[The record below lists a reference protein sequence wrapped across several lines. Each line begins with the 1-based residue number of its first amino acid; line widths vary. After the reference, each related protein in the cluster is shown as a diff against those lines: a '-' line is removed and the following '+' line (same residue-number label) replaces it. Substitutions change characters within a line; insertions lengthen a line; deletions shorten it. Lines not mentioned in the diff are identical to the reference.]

1 MPTDWIQH
9 FGLRED
15 PFGSGDD
22 PFFLTPQL
30 NQRIN
35 LILHLVQYSDQM
47 LVVTGPRGSGKTAL
61 IGRLL
66 SDAGP
71 RWRACLLEAS
81 PEMDSGLLLSE
92 VLAGFGLPE
101 RSATTGDPVAALEAY
116 LAGLRKGAMRPV
128 LVVDEA
134 HLLPTA
140 SIDPLLRLAG
150 ERKRLGLAVVLFGEP
165 PLLERVSRSVG
176 GGLLHVVDIPALTE
190 EQVGEYLDLRLGWA
204 GLKGRRPFNRE
215 AVRVLWKSSRGLPGV
230 LNRAA
235 ARFLANRAEAG
246 PGGVLG
252 ILRPIGE
259 WLGRNRKLVAAAAGV
274 VVVSALAGAAA
285 WLIAGSEPGPT
296 VATTIPLREGSTRGT
311 EPPQTRVREPRAPLV
326 PPPSATFPP
335 VSPEAARALQQRP
348 AMRPPETPR
357 PSQGPAEGTATA
369 RPSPGPASEPGP
381 RPAPTPQVAPPAQPA
396 PPPPARP
403 APAKPESAPAEAP
416 RLDESWLL
424 AQAPDNFTVQL
435 FGSHDRYAAERFKE
449 GVRLK
454 DRLAVYRTNRDGK
467 DWFVVVAGSHST
479 REAAQRAIQGLPA
492 EVKRNNPWPRSLASV
507 QESIR
512 QVARKN

>member
-15 PFGSGDD
+15 PFDSGDE

-61 IGRLL
+61 VGRLL
-66 SDAGP
+66 GDAGP

-81 PEMDSGLLLSE
+81 PEMDSGLLLAE

-140 SIDPLLRLAG
+140 SIDPLVRLAG

-176 GGLLHVVDIPALTE
+176 SGLLHVVDIPALTE

-230 LNRAA
+230 LNQAA
-235 ARFLANRAEAG
+235 ARFLANRVEAG
-246 PGGVLG
+246 PGGVFG

-259 WLGRNRKLVAAAAGV
+259 WLGRQRKLVAAAAGV
-274 VVVSALAGAAA
+274 VAVSALAGAAA
-285 WLIAGSEPGPT
+285 WLIAGSEPEPT
-296 VATTIPLREGSTRGT
+296 VATTIPLRDPGT
-311 EPPQTRVREPRAPLV
+311 EPGQTRVKEPRAPLM
-326 PPPSATFPP
+326 PPPSATYPP
-335 VSPEAARALQQRP
+335 VSPEAARALQQQP
-348 AMRPPETPR
+348 ALRTLETSRSP
-357 PSQGPAEGTATA
+357 QGPAEGTATA
-369 RPSPGPASEPGP
+369 RTSPGPASEPAP
-381 RPAPTPQVAPPAQPA
+381 RPTPAPQVLPPA
-396 PPPPARP
+396 PPPPPAPPSPVRP
-403 APAKPESAPAEAP
+403 TPAKPESAPAEAP

-424 AQAPDNFTVQL
+424 AQAPENFTVQL

-449 GVRLK
+449 SVRLK
-454 DRLAVYRTNRDGK
+454 NRLAVYRTNRNGK

-479 REAAQRAIQGLPA
+479 RDAAQRAIQGLPA

-512 QVARKN
+512 QVERKN